1 MTKLLFKF
9 VPFRGSFITENCS
22 IYYWSAGDV
31 MAAMLVVKKKVFLS
45 SGNTLKKKKKKKKR
59 AELTTNMAAMSRGMQ
74 RINQIVPMLLR
85 DAPLEM

>member
-1 MTKLLFKF
+1 MLLFRF

-45 SGNTLKKKKKKKKR
+45 SGNTL
-59 AELTTNMAAMSRGMQ
+59 
-74 RINQIVPMLLR
+74 
-85 DAPLEM
+85 